1 MYMYV
6 YVYVHAFTH
15 NAVATNSVC
24 AHAYLWHANVYPCGP
39 AHISD
44 ASHPASSNLIRLCSL
59 QSHPAHISDASHPA
73 HISSNLI
80 RSTYPNP
87 EFEFLDNIC
96 GRFLKLYKES
106 LQNRKKVR
114 IWGGILVW
122 RRRDVETFAWCKS
135 TPWRREVWG
144 QYSVVRREVNGPTAV
159 GALH

>member
-1 MYMYV
+1 MYKFMYMHSHTMQLLPIVCVRMRTSGMPTYI
-6 YVYVHAFTH
+6 HAVLPTSPMHLIRLPPISSGF
-15 NAVATNSVC
+15 VA
-24 AHAYLWHANVYPCGP
+24 
-39 AHISD
+39 
-44 ASHPASSNLIRLCSL
+44 SNLILHTSPM
-59 QSHPAHISDASHPA
+59 H
-73 HISSNLI
+73 LI